1 MQKCIDDIKTWNK
14 LKLNNDTN
22 SNNILYSSQQEIEDQ
37 SNDCILW

>member
-14 LKLNNDTN
+14 LNNDTN
-22 SNNILYSSQQEIEDQ
+22 NNNILYSSQQEIEDQ